1 MDQSIAR
8 NGKRYS
14 RFWFIFTLLVGT
26 FTMSISQSSLSTAY
40 PTLMNAF
47 GISASTVQWLTT
59 GFMLVMCV
67 SMPISPWM
75 LNNMSFKTMFIGA
88 LGLFDIG
95 SLMIVLTPSSWG
107 INGFWFM
114 MIGRSMEAFAVG
126 VLFPSYQT
134 VLLEIT
140 PKEERGST
148 MGIAG
153 LVMGSAL
160 ACGPIV
166 SGIVLKFFSWKSLF
180 ILFMLVISVIILMA
194 ASGLIQ
200 DVMERHETNLDW
212 LSVILLV
219 GLIGIMYVVDQ
230 TGKKNPAWGINA
242 GIFIVS
248 LIAVIWFCIRQLHLK
263 HPLLEL
269 RVLKTF
275 NYDLAILLTSISY
288 IALIVT
294 TIIFPLYYQGV
305 LKVSPFVSGMALVP
319 GAAFL
324 SILNP
329 LSGKLADKIG
339 FKPTML
345 VGMFMII
352 IGWVAGLIV
361 LNHLSLLGMILCA
374 MVIEGG
380 NAFVM
385 MPAVT
390 LGANALPDELV
401 PHGTAVITTVRQVLG
416 SAGVTISTLI
426 LTVATTNA
434 LQRGSSAQVAS
445 LHGYHLVFIGMIVTE
460 LIGLVLAFMLKNT
473 NKEKSTK

>member
-114 MIGRSMEAFAVG
+114 MIGRAMEAFAVG

-180 ILFMLVISVIILMA
+180 ILFMLVISIIILMA

-230 TGKKNPAWGINA
+230 AGKTNPAWGINTV
-242 GIFIVS
+242 IFIVS
-248 LIAVIWFCIRQLHLK
+248 LIAIIWFCIRQLHLK

-305 LKVSPFVSGMALVP
+305 LKVSPFISGMSLVP
-319 GAAFL
+319 GAPFL

-345 VGMFMII
+345 AGMFMII

-361 LNHLSLLGMILCA
+361 LNHLSLMGMILCA

-426 LTVATTNA
+426 LTVATSNA

-445 LHGYHLVFIGMIVTE
+445 LHGYHLVFIGMIITE

>member
-1 MDQSIAR
+1 MAQSIAR
-8 NGKRYS
+8 NGKRYR

-75 LNNMSFKTMFIGA
+75 LNNMSFKAMFIGA

-114 MIGRSMEAFAVG
+114 MIGRAMEAFAVG

-140 PKEERGST
+140 PQEERGST

-160 ACGPIV
+160 ACGPII
-166 SGIVLKFFSWKSLF
+166 SGIILKFFSWKSLF

-242 GIFIVS
+242 GIFVVS
-248 LIAVIWFCIRQLHLK
+248 LIAVIWFCVRQLHLK

-305 LKVSPFVSGMALVP
+305 LKVSPFVSGMSLVP
-319 GAAFL
+319 GAVFL

-361 LNHLSLLGMILCA
+361 LKHLSLLEMILCA

-434 LQRGSSAQVAS
+434 LQRGSSAQIAS
-445 LHGYHLVFIGMIVTE
+445 LHGYHLVFIGMIITE
-460 LIGLVLAFMLKNT
+460 LIGLILAFMLKNT

>member
-194 ASGLIQ
+194 VSGLIQ

-230 TGKKNPAWGINA
+230 TGKRNPAWGINA

-434 LQRGSSAQVAS
+434 LQRGSSTQVAS
-445 LHGYHLVFIGMIVTE
+445 LHGYHLVFIGMIITE
-460 LIGLVLAFMLKNT
+460 LIGLILAFMLKNT

>member
-1 MDQSIAR
+1 
-8 NGKRYS
+8 
-14 RFWFIFTLLVGT
+14 
-26 FTMSISQSSLSTAY
+26 
-40 PTLMNAF
+40 
-47 GISASTVQWLTT
+47 
-59 GFMLVMCV
+59 
-67 SMPISPWM
+67 
-75 LNNMSFKTMFIGA
+75 
-88 LGLFDIG
+88 
-95 SLMIVLTPSSWG
+95 
-107 INGFWFM
+107 
-114 MIGRSMEAFAVG
+114 
-126 VLFPSYQT
+126 
-134 VLLEIT
+134 
-140 PKEERGST
+140 
-148 MGIAG
+148 
-153 LVMGSAL
+153 
-160 ACGPIV
+160 
-166 SGIVLKFFSWKSLF
+166 
-180 ILFMLVISVIILMA
+180 
-194 ASGLIQ
+194 
-200 DVMERHETNLDW
+200 
-212 LSVILLV
+212 
-219 GLIGIMYVVDQ
+219 
-230 TGKKNPAWGINA
+230 
-242 GIFIVS
+242 
-248 LIAVIWFCIRQLHLK
+248 
-263 HPLLEL
+263 
-269 RVLKTF
+269 
-275 NYDLAILLTSISY
+275 
-288 IALIVT
+288 
-294 TIIFPLYYQGV
+294 
-305 LKVSPFVSGMALVP
+305 MALVP

-390 LGANALPDELV
+390 LGANALPDKLV

>member
-8 NGKRYS
+8 NGERYS
-14 RFWFIFTLLVGT
+14 RFWFILTLLVGT

-95 SLMIVLTPSSWG
+95 SLMIVLTPSAWG

-114 MIGRSMEAFAVG
+114 MIGRAMEAFAVG

-180 ILFMLVISVIILMA
+180 VLFMLVISIIILMA

-230 TGKKNPAWGINA
+230 AGKTNPAWGINTV
-242 GIFIVS
+242 IFIVS

-319 GAAFL
+319 GAVFL

-445 LHGYHLVFIGMIVTE
+445 LHGYHLVFIGMIITE

>member
-14 RFWFIFTLLVGT
+14 RFWFIFNLLVGT

-95 SLMIVLTPSSWG
+95 SLMIVLTPASWG

-114 MIGRSMEAFAVG
+114 MIGRAMEAFAVG

-180 ILFMLVISVIILMA
+180 ILFMLVISIIILMA

-212 LSVILLV
+212 LS
-219 GLIGIMYVVDQ
+219 
-230 TGKKNPAWGINA
+230 

-248 LIAVIWFCIRQLHLK
+248 FIAVIWFCIRQLRLK

-434 LQRGSSAQVAS
+434 LQRESSAQVAS
-445 LHGYHLVFIGMIVTE
+445 LHGYHLVFIGMIITE
-460 LIGLVLAFMLKNT
+460 LIGLILAFMLKNT
-473 NKEKSTK
+473 NI

>member
-1 MDQSIAR
+1 MEQNIDQH
-8 NGKRYS
+8 GKTYS

-75 LNNMSFKTMFIGA
+75 LNNLSFKTMFVGA
-88 LGLFDIG
+88 LALFDIG
-95 SLMIVLTPSSWG
+95 SLMIILTPSSWG
-107 INGFWFM
+107 TSGFWFM
-114 MIGRSMEAFAVG
+114 MIGRAMEAFAVG

-140 PKEERGST
+140 PKANRGTT

-166 SGIVLKFFSWKSLF
+166 SGIVLKFFDWKSLF
-180 ILFMLVISVIILMA
+180 ILFMIIITLIIVMA
-194 ASGLIQ
+194 ASGLIR
-200 DVMERHETNLDW
+200 DVMQRHENNLDW

-230 TGKKNPAWGINA
+230 TGKKNPDWLTNGVILL
-242 GIFIVS
+242 VS
-248 LIAVIWFCIRQLHLK
+248 VIAVIWFCVRQLHLK
-263 HPLLEL
+263 QPLLEL
-269 RVLKTF
+269 RVMKTF

-305 LKVSPFVSGMALVP
+305 LKVSPFVSGMSLVP
-319 GAAFL
+319 GAVFL

-345 VGMFMII
+345 VGMVMII
-352 IGWVAGLIV
+352 VGWTAGTLM
-361 LNHLSLLGMILCA
+361 LSHLSLVAMILCA

-426 LTVATTNA
+426 LTVATANA
-434 LQRGSSAQVAS
+434 IAGGASQQAAS
-445 LHGYHLVFIGMIVTE
+445 LHGYQLVFGGMIIVE
-460 LIGLVLAFMLKNT
+460 IIGLILALMLKNT
-473 NKEKSTK
+473 KKESAKA

>member
-1 MDQSIAR
+1 MEKSIDQ
-8 NGKRYS
+8 NGRAYS
-14 RFWFIFTLLVGT
+14 RFWFICTLLVGT

-40 PTLMNAF
+40 PTLMRAF
-47 GISASTVQWLTT
+47 GISADTVQWLTT

-75 LNNMSFKTMFIGA
+75 LNNLNFKTMFIVA
-88 LGLFDIG
+88 LGLFDVG
-95 SLMIVLTPSSWG
+95 SLMIVLTPASWG
-107 INGFWFM
+107 SNGFWFM
-114 MIGRSMEAFAVG
+114 MVGRALEAFAVG
-126 VLFPSYQT
+126 VLFPSYQS

-140 PKEERGST
+140 PKDKRGTT

-166 SGIVLKFFSWKSLF
+166 SGIILKFFDWKSLF
-180 ILFMLVISVIILMA
+180 GFFMIVITLIMVMA
-194 ASGLIQ
+194 GTGLIR
-200 DVMERHETNLDW
+200 DVMPRHKTVLDW
-212 LSVILLV
+212 LSVFLSI
-219 GLIGIMYVVDQ
+219 GLIGIMYVVNLAAKQDVDWVLN
-230 TGKKNPAWGINA
+230 GGILA
-242 GIFIVS
+242 VS
-248 LIAVIWFCIRQLHLK
+248 LAAVAWFCYRQLHLAE
-263 HPLLEL
+263 PLLEL

-275 NYDLAILLTSISY
+275 NYDLAVLLTSISY

-305 LKVSPFVSGMALVP
+305 LHVSPFISGMSLVP
-319 GAAFL
+319 GAVFL

-329 LSGKLADKIG
+329 LSGKLADRIG

-345 VGMFMII
+345 VGMVMII
-352 IGWVAGLIV
+352 CGWLAGLLL
-361 LNHLSLLGMILCA
+361 LNRLSLVAMILCA
-374 MVIEGG
+374 MIIEGG

-416 SAGVTISTLI
+416 SAGVAVATIV
-426 LTVATTNA
+426 LTVASAHA
-434 LQRGSSAQVAS
+434 LSAGSKPLAAN
-445 LHGYHLVFIGMIVTE
+445 LHGYHLVFVMMVVIE
-460 LIGLVLAFMLKNT
+460 LVGLGLALLLKDS
-473 NKEKSTK
+473 KRQGAK

>member
-1 MDQSIAR
+1 MEKSIDQ
-8 NGKRYS
+8 NGRAYS
-14 RFWFIFTLLVGT
+14 RFWFICTLLVGT

-40 PTLMNAF
+40 PTLMRAF
-47 GISASTVQWLTT
+47 GISADTVQWLTT

-75 LNNMSFKTMFIGA
+75 LNNLNFKTMFIVA
-88 LGLFDIG
+88 LGLFDVG
-95 SLMIVLTPSSWG
+95 SLMIVLTPASWG
-107 INGFWFM
+107 SNGFWFM
-114 MIGRSMEAFAVG
+114 MVGRALEAFAVG
-126 VLFPSYQT
+126 VLFPSYQS

-140 PKEERGST
+140 PKDKRGTT

-166 SGIVLKFFSWKSLF
+166 SGIILKFFDWKSLF
-180 ILFMLVISVIILMA
+180 GFFMIVITLIMVMA
-194 ASGLIQ
+194 GTGLIR
-200 DVMERHETNLDW
+200 DVMPRHKTVLDW
-212 LSVILLV
+212 LSVFLSI
-219 GLIGIMYVVDQ
+219 GLIGIMYVVNLAAKQDVDWVLN
-230 TGKKNPAWGINA
+230 GGILA
-242 GIFIVS
+242 VS
-248 LIAVIWFCIRQLHLK
+248 LAAVAWFCYRQLHLAE
-263 HPLLEL
+263 PLLEL

-275 NYDLAILLTSISY
+275 NYDLAVLLTSISY

-305 LKVSPFVSGMALVP
+305 LHVSPFISGMSLVP
-319 GAAFL
+319 GAVFL

-329 LSGKLADKIG
+329 LSGKLADRIG

-345 VGMFMII
+345 VGMVMII
-352 IGWVAGLIV
+352 CGWLAGLLL
-361 LNHLSLLGMILCA
+361 LNRLSLVAMILCA
-374 MVIEGG
+374 MIIEGG

-416 SAGVTISTLI
+416 SAGVAVATIV
-426 LTVATTNA
+426 LTVASAHA
-434 LQRGSSAQVAS
+434 LSAGSKPLAAN
-445 LHGYHLVFIGMIVTE
+445 LHGYHLVFVMMVVIE
-460 LIGLVLAFMLKNT
+460 LVGLGFALLLKDS
-473 NKEKSTK
+473 KRQGAK

>member
-114 MIGRSMEAFAVG
+114 MIGRAMEAFAVG

-212 LSVILLV
+212 LSVILLI

-242 GIFIVS
+242 EIFIVS
-248 LIAVIWFCIRQLHLK
+248 LIAVIWFCIRQFHLK

>member
-200 DVMERHETNLDW
+200 DVMGRHETNLDW

-230 TGKKNPAWGINA
+230 TGKRNPAWGINA

-305 LKVSPFVSGMALVP
+305 LKASPFVSGMALVP

-434 LQRGSSAQVAS
+434 LQRGSSTQVAS
-445 LHGYHLVFIGMIVTE
+445 LHGYHLVFIGMIITE
-460 LIGLVLAFMLKNT
+460 LIGLILAFMLKNT

>member
-114 MIGRSMEAFAVG
+114 MIGRAMEAFAVG

-166 SGIVLKFFSWKSLF
+166 SGIVLKFFSWKSIF
-180 ILFMLVISVIILMA
+180 ILFMLVISIIILMA

-319 GAAFL
+319 GAVFL

>member
-1 MDQSIAR
+1 MAQSIAR
-8 NGKRYS
+8 NGKRYR

-75 LNNMSFKTMFIGA
+75 LNNMSFKAMFIGA

-114 MIGRSMEAFAVG
+114 MIGRAMEAFAVG

-140 PKEERGST
+140 PQEERGST

-160 ACGPIV
+160 ACGPII
-166 SGIVLKFFSWKSLF
+166 SGIILKFFSWKSLF

-194 ASGLIQ
+194 ARGLIQ

-242 GIFIVS
+242 GIFVVS

-305 LKVSPFVSGMALVP
+305 LKVSPFVSGMSLVP
-319 GAAFL
+319 GAVFL

-352 IGWVAGLIV
+352 IGWVAGLTV
-361 LNHLSLLGMILCA
+361 LNHLSLLGMIICA

-434 LQRGSSAQVAS
+434 LQRGSSAQIAS
-445 LHGYHLVFIGMIVTE
+445 LHGYHLVFIGMIITE
-460 LIGLVLAFMLKNT
+460 LIGLILAFMLKNT

>member
-114 MIGRSMEAFAVG
+114 MIGRAMEAFAVG

-445 LHGYHLVFIGMIVTE
+445 LHGYHLVFIGMIATE

-473 NKEKSTK
+473 SKEKSTK

>member
-114 MIGRSMEAFAVG
+114 MIGRAMEAFAVG

-180 ILFMLVISVIILMA
+180 ILFMLVISIIILMA

-445 LHGYHLVFIGMIVTE
+445 LHGYHLVFIGMIITE

>member
-114 MIGRSMEAFAVG
+114 MIGRAMEAFAVG

-390 LGANALPDELV
+390 LGANALPDKLV

-460 LIGLVLAFMLKNT
+460 LILSLIHI
-473 NKEKSTK
+473 

>member
-114 MIGRSMEAFAVG
+114 MIGRAMEAFAVG

-352 IGWVAGLIV
+352 IGWVAGLLV

-445 LHGYHLVFIGMIVTE
+445 LHGYHLVFIGMIITE
-460 LIGLVLAFMLKNT
+460 LIGLILAFMLKNT